1 MGPWKLACVH
11 PSIHSFIPARR
22 YQVSEF
28 DWKRAARIGSFG
40 FLIYGPYQ
48 YWWYRALAK
57 AFPSRSI
64 PHFAAKVTAN
74 QVILGPLIVSA
85 IFAWN
90 LWLQG
95 EAHAWPNKM
104 RMDFTTTVVNGQS
117 SNVETTSWASSSWM
131 A

>member
-1 MGPWKLACVH
+1 MHH
-11 PSIHSFIPARR
+11 PPDLLITPPV
-22 YQVSEF
+22 QVKEF
-28 DWKRAARIGSFG
+28 DWERASRIGSFG

-57 AFPSRSI
+57 AFPTTSL

-74 QVILGPLIVSA
+74 QIILGPLIVSA

-95 EAHAWPNKM
+95 DAKAWPDKM
-104 RMDFTTTVVNGQS
+104 RADFTTTIVNGK
-117 SNVETTSWASSSWM
+117 
-131 A
+131 